1 MVHIMSLMK
10 LICFMTE
17 QMLILLNTVKLYSTH
32 LVCGLGTYIPRIVG
46 NNVMIDYKLNSPI
59 NADLE
64 INAIAV
70 SIASTQSVGVG
81 TDVLTTAVSQIWI
94 CFYCIFIFSS

>member
-1 MVHIMSLMK
+1 
-10 LICFMTE
+10 
-17 QMLILLNTVKLYSTH
+17 
-32 LVCGLGTYIPRIVG
+32 
-46 NNVMIDYKLNSPI
+46 MIDYKLNSPI

-81 TDVLTTAVSQIWI
+81 TDVLTTAEVKSGYVSIA
-94 CFYCIFIFSS
+94 SSSSPVETVVSEYLSNHSSAYYVVSVEGILLIMIMKCLR